1 MSLGMNWPH
10 MHDRKVNRILTVAP
24 VLCSLV
30 ALAIVVGN
38 LAEGVPPQAD
48 EDTAAHLF
56 QFFIAVQVP
65 LIIGFAAGTDW
76 QKRTRPLMVIAVQV
90 LAMAVAIG
98 SLKWSGY

>member
-1 MSLGMNWPH
+1 MGLGRIWPH

-38 LAEGVPPQAD
+38 LAKGVPPQAD

-56 QFFIAVQVP
+56 QFFMAVQVP
-65 LIIGFAAGTDW
+65 LVIGFAAGTDW
-76 QKRTRPLMVIAVQV
+76 LRRTRPLMVIAVQA
-90 LAMAVAIG
+90 LAIAVAIA